1 MYSYEFD
8 FKFLTGVNIQQEIFM
23 ATAAQPHD
31 IKRLL
36 PELGSSQVIVTGAN
50 GFIGSVVVWQ
60 LNQIGFK
67 NIIAVD
73 SVDLKQRNL
82 LKNLHYS
89 QFLTKDEL
97 LKYLTTPAANSVSWI
112 IHMGA
117 CSSTTETDWNFLLE
131 NNTQYTQKLSEW
143 CLKNNAGYIYASSA
157 ATYGAGEN
165 GFDDNFDSEKLKP
178 LNLYG
183 DSKVLFDRWILKQAQ
198 VPKHYYGLKFFN
210 VFGPMEYH
218 KESMASVVYKSFHLI
233 SKTSQVQLFKSHKA
247 EYKDG
252 EQLRDF
258 VYVKDVSRWILELM
272 LLKPKNGI
280 YNMGFGKARTWL
292 DLARGVFSAIGKE
305 PKINWIEIP
314 DNIKNQYQYFT
325 EAKMNKLFSQNL
337 SAPQW
342 PLEKAIDDYVKN
354 YLKEGDA
361 FLKAD

>member
-1 MYSYEFD
+1 MTS
-8 FKFLTGVNIQQEIFM
+8 TI
-23 ATAAQPHD
+23 QPHD
-31 IKRLL
+31 IKKLL
-36 PELGSSQVIVTGAN
+36 PELGSKKVVVTGAN
-50 GFIGSVVVWQ
+50 GFIGSVIVWQ
-60 LNQIGFK
+60 LNQVGFH

-73 SVDLKQRNL
+73 SMDLNHRNL
-82 LKNLHYS
+82 LKNLKICEF
-89 QFLTKDEL
+89 QTKTEL
-97 LKYLTTPAANSVSWI
+97 LNYLASDKSKEEVSWI

-117 CSSTTETDWNFLLE
+117 CSSTTETNWDFLLE
-131 NNTQYTQKLSEW
+131 NNTQYTQKLSDW

-165 GFDDNFDSEKLKP
+165 GFDDSFDSEKLKP

-183 DSKVLFDRWILKQAQ
+183 DSKVLFDRWILKQSER
-198 VPKHYYGLKFFN
+198 PKHWYGLKFFN

-233 SKTSQVQLFKSHKA
+233 KKTGQVQLFKSHKP

-258 VYVKDVSRWILELM
+258 VYVKDVARWILELM
-272 LLKPKNGI
+272 LLKPENGI

-292 DLARGVFSAIGKE
+292 DLARNTFSAMGKE
-305 PKINWIEIP
+305 TKINWIEIP

-325 EAKMNKLFSQNL
+325 EAKMNKLFSQRL
-337 SAPQW
+337 SSPQW

-354 YLKEGDA
+354 YLEKGDA